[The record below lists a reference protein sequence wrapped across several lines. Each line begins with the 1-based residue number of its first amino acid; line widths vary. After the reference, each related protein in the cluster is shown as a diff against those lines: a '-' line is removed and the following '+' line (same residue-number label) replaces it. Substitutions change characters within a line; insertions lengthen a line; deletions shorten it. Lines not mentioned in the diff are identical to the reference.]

1 MKQFSPLTIYIFSIK
16 QESRVNKQKGT
27 TFHILLSICTKLAKS
42 RHTAYVVV
50 YQYTYNILV
59 GSVSCC
65 CCSRFQPSKSPPHH
79 SKEEELAQSVGV
91 LQPPPPPPTTTTS
104 CFLFDEQTLKWRE
117 AGNIGKIVLKASRNL
132 NILKCLASILISSFR
147 QNFMVYD
154 RYKN

>member
-42 RHTAYVVV
+42 RHTAYVV

-59 GSVSCC
+59 GSSVSCC

-79 SKEEELAQSVGV
+79 SKEELAQSVGV
-91 LQPPPPPPTTTTS
+91 LQPPPPPTTTTS

-132 NILKCLASILISSFR
+132 KIQKCLVS
-147 QNFMVYD
+147 NFNFQFQAEFHIV
-154 RYKN
+154 

>member
-27 TFHILLSICTKLAKS
+27 TFHILLSIRTKLLKADTLRTS
-42 RHTAYVVV
+42 
-50 YQYTYNILV
+50 TYIYYILV
-59 GSVSCC
+59 ESVLFCS

-79 SKEEELAQSVGV
+79 SKEELAQSVGV
-91 LQPPPPPPTTTTS
+91 LQPPPPPTTTTS

-132 NILKCLASILISSFR
+132 KIQKCLQYLFQFLVLGRISWCMIGIKL
-147 QNFMVYD
+147 N
-154 RYKN
+154 

>member
-42 RHTAYVVV
+42 RHTAYVV

-79 SKEEELAQSVGV
+79 SKEELAQSVGV
-91 LQPPPPPPTTTTS
+91 LQPPPPPTTTTS

-132 NILKCLASILISSFR
+132 KIQKCLQYLFQFLVLVLGRISWC
-147 QNFMVYD
+147 MIGI
-154 RYKN
+154 